1 MKTKRQGREKERG
14 ERKRE
19 ERERKREERE
29 GKLAKREKDDNT
41 YHNKLIQ
48 FLQLLITF

>member
-14 ERKRE
+14 EREK
-19 ERERKREERE
+19 ERGERRKVGKERN
-29 GKLAKREKDDNT
+29 DDNT

-48 FLQLLITF
+48 FL